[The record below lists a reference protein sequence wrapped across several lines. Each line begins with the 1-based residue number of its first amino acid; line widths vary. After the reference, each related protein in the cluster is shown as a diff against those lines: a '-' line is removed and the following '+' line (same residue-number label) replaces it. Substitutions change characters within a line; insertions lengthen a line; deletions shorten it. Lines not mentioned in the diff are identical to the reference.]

1 MRLVINYK
9 EKNCENHNHVEAKQY
24 VTKQPMDH
32 SRNHKIAKD
41 KWKHNDQKWMGCSKS
56 SSKREVYSN
65 TFLHQEIR
73 NISNKQRNLTTPKA
87 AWERKTN
94 KS

>member
-1 MRLVINYK
+1 MEHSPGLFNLLSHTVSIGKFKKIEIVSSIFSDHNAMRLVTNYK

-41 KWKHNDQKWMGCSKS
+41 K
-56 SSKREVYSN
+56 
-65 TFLHQEIR
+65 
-73 NISNKQRNLTTPKA
+73 
-87 AWERKTN
+87 
-94 KS
+94 

>member
-41 KWKHNDQKWMGCSKS
+41 KWKHNDRSEWDAA
-56 SSKREVYSN
+56 
-65 TFLHQEIR
+65 
-73 NISNKQRNLTTPKA
+73 KA
-87 AWERKTN
+87 VLRGKYIAIHSYIK
-94 KS
+94 K